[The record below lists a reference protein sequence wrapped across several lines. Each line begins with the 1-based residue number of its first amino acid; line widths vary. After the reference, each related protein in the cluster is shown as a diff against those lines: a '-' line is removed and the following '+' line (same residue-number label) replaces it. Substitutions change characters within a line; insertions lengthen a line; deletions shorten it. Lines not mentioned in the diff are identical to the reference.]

1 MSGCAAP
8 AEGLALD
15 CQLARDP
22 SSGCIATTR
31 SSLSGSKLNLVKNLV
46 SSLAEDSLVIV
57 SDWLEISLL
66 YNVGIT
72 ITLHSFTYLYT
83 LLVV

>member
-1 MSGCAAP
+1 M
-8 AEGLALD
+8 
-15 CQLARDP
+15 
-22 SSGCIATTR
+22 
-31 SSLSGSKLNLVKNLV
+31 NLGKNLV

-57 SDWLEISLL
+57 SDWLDISLL

-72 ITLHSFTYLYT
+72 ITHLSFTFVHT

>member
-1 MSGCAAP
+1 MN
-8 AEGLALD
+8 LD
-15 CQLARDP
+15 
-22 SSGCIATTR
+22 
-31 SSLSGSKLNLVKNLV
+31 NNLV

-57 SDWLEISLL
+57 SDWLDISLL

-72 ITLHSFTYLYT
+72 ITLHSFTYLFI

>member
-1 MSGCAAP
+1 M
-8 AEGLALD
+8 
-15 CQLARDP
+15 
-22 SSGCIATTR
+22 
-31 SSLSGSKLNLVKNLV
+31 NLGKDLG

-57 SDWLEISLL
+57 SDWLDISRL

-72 ITLHSFTYLYT
+72 ITLHSFTYLFT

>member
-1 MSGCAAP
+1 M
-8 AEGLALD
+8 
-15 CQLARDP
+15 
-22 SSGCIATTR
+22 
-31 SSLSGSKLNLVKNLV
+31 NLGKNLV
-46 SSLAEDSLVIV
+46 SSLAEDSLVFV
-57 SDWLEISLL
+57 SDWLVISLL